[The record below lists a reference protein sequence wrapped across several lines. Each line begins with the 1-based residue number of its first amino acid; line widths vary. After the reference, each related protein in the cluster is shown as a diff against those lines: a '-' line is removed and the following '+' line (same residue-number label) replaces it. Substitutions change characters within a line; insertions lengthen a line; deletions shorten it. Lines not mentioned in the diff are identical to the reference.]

1 MSSWGKHSTMSS
13 LSATTR
19 TNDVRF
25 FLARPSASIG
35 ALKTRQQHTA
45 MRQNALT
52 CFVVCGTRYANDFV
66 SSPVTHQ
73 LRPEDRFQAMV
84 IAQSVFLFILAA
96 LCEIGGGYLV
106 WLCIREGKSIWLALA
121 GALVLVLYGVVPTL
135 QPANFGRV
143 YAAYGGIFVVISLLW
158 GWRGDRISPD
168 RFELLGGAIV
178 LRGAGVM

>member
-1 MSSWGKHSTMSS
+1 
-13 LSATTR
+13 
-19 TNDVRF
+19 
-25 FLARPSASIG
+25 
-35 ALKTRQQHTA
+35 

-158 GWRGDRISPD
+158 GWRVDKISPD
-168 RFELLGGAIV
+168 RFDLLGGAIV
-178 LRGAGVM
+178 LLGAAVIMYWPRS